1 MRVRVRAVGG
11 EVESAIPEG
20 EGEGEGEGGGRGGG
34 ICNP

>member
-20 EGEGEGEGGGRGGG
+20 EGEGEGGGRGGG

>member
-1 MRVRVRAVGG
+1 MRERAVGG

-20 EGEGEGEGGGRGGG
+20 EGEGEGGGRGGG